1 MSNTKSNPAMG
12 LIGAGISTVGNIV
25 NGYFQRQYDER
36 IRNQEWSRSLEQ
48 WNRENA
54 YNDPSAVTQRM
65 KDAGIN
71 PALAY
76 MNGASF
82 APAATSPDVGEVRS
96 KGFGLQSDP
105 MMIAS
110 LEVARA
116 QADNLRADAEQKRS
130 QVPVNEQTVANL
142 QKQVEEMNEHMK
154 VLQSQAAELD
164 TRVGL
169 NKSQQG
175 YYMQL
180 SNQTYEAT
188 RRLKAT
194 YDDFIAEV
202 RAGREIKEAQ
212 ARQIVAELKAR
223 RDALIAQA
231 TYYNAHAN
239 LTDSQKALID
249 KQIETYN
256 QEFTKRMHEADARIA
271 DYYSQG
277 GRRLV
282 QNMKDATDMLVK
294 PIELMQEQSNLFI
307 RALDAAVPL

>member
-1 MSNTKSNPAMG
+1 MG
-12 LIGAGISTVGNIV
+12 LIGAGISTLGNVV
-25 NGYFQRQYDER
+25 NGYLQRQYDER
-36 IRNQEWSRSLEQ
+36 MRNQEWSRSLEQ

-142 QKQVEEMNEHMK
+142 QKQVEEMEEHMK

-169 NKSQQG
+169 NRAQQG

-194 YDDFIAEV
+194 YDDYIAEV
-202 RAGREIKEAQ
+202 KAGREIKEAQ
-212 ARQIVAELKAR
+212 ARQIVDELKAR

-231 TYYNAHAN
+231 TYYKAHAN
-239 LTDSQKALID
+239 LTESQKALID
-249 KQIETYN
+249 KQVETYN
-256 QEFTKRMHEADARIA
+256 QEFTKRMHEYDARIA

-294 PIELMQEQSNLFI
+294 PIELMQEQSNQFI
-307 RALDAAVPL
+307 RALDAIVPM